1 MLHIMNDIVGIK
13 YKKIIQ
19 SEETHR
25 QISTSTQ
32 PAEIAYIRLSL
43 ANIYKIRFLIFLF
56 IGLKTVALISV
67 SEVYLRLTRF

>member
-1 MLHIMNDIVGIK
+1 MTSYVLNK
-13 YKKIIQ
+13 KKIIQ

-43 ANIYKIRFLIFLF
+43 ANIYKIRFFIFLF
-56 IGLKTVALISV
+56 IGLKAVALISV